1 MLRTRIHTSVLAL
14 LLLSGPALAAEL
26 PPARESGAADLTRE
40 AADAEAHGPRLPFE
54 ERVRRLPPG
63 LRRRLRQAWQRMAPG
78 AEAGILRAEKRLPE
92 SLRPHL
98 QAWRELATDGGQRRA
113 VLLCC
118 AALGL
123 LLVLVRLGRRPGDLV
138 VVLEY
143 PAELRGTFSIQLAKR
158 KRSLGRP
165 YPGKTSTRSVHHLV
179 ARESCFRGV
188 RPGRYW
194 IAVDGVLAD
203 LASQQEVKRPYLTQ
217 CVSVYSRQTARA
229 ELDLRPQG
237 TTVTV
242 TLLWDGRPLTK
253 ASVSVA
259 GVPESVR
266 YARNGVAHVEVAPGT
281 HRILAGSGDRVAE
294 CEVRVTGS
302 QPVAVEIDLAGRENV
317 VFRGCPAAV
326 DPYLRGDL
334 TAAARALEREGHDE
348 ISHLLK
354 ARLNEQGGRTERAAM
369 LYRKAG
375 DSRNAIRLLEEVP
388 SDDSGYR
395 DACEMLADAFEA
407 EGELEQ
413 AVAKLQEALD
423 LAPAGGRAELY
434 LRLAKLLERSA
445 ELTGAIVVLETL
457 KSEEPDHPDV
467 DARVEEIRKLRR
479 SGGGSTVPRVMPAA
493 AGADDRYEILEQVGA
508 GGMGVVYRALDRRL
522 GREVALKKL
531 APAVVEN
538 PAIVE
543 LFLREA
549 RAAAALNHPNIV
561 TLFDADGEDGEF
573 FITMELLAGNP
584 LSRLLRRYGRLGIR
598 DTILMGRQI
607 VAGLAYAHERR
618 IVHRDI
624 KPANLF
630 YTTDRMVK
638 IMDFG
643 LAKMI
648 EEVRRSTTVLGGTPY
663 YMAPEQSAGGIV
675 DTRADL
681 YALGVTFFELLT
693 GHVPFSDGDVAYEHR
708 HTEPPDPRDD
718 VPELPGDL
726 TVLVLQLLAKE
737 PEERPD
743 ALQVGSRL
751 EALS

>member
-1 MLRTRIHTSVLAL
+1 MLRTRIHTSILAL
-14 LLLSGPALAAEL
+14 LLLSTPGLAAEV
-26 PPARESGAADLTRE
+26 PPAEESGAAKLTRE
-40 AADAEAHGPRLPFE
+40 RADGEALGPRLPFE
-54 ERVRRLPPG
+54 ESVRRLPPSV
-63 LRRRLRQAWQRMAPG
+63 RRRLRQIWQRMAPR
-78 AEAGILRAEKRLPE
+78 AETEILRTQQRIPE
-92 SLRPHL
+92 SLRPHV
-98 QAWRELATDGGQRRA
+98 QTWRELATNAEHRRA
-113 VLLCC
+113 IVLCC

-123 LLVLVRLGRRPGDLV
+123 LLMLVRLGRRPGDLV
-138 VVLEY
+138 VSLEY
-143 PAELRGTFSIQLAKR
+143 PTELRGTLSIQLAKR

-179 ARESCFRGV
+179 ARETCFKGV

-203 LASQQEVKRPYLTQ
+203 LSSQQEVKRPYLTQ
-217 CVSVYSRQTARA
+217 SASVRSRQTARA
-229 ELDLRPQG
+229 EFDLRPQG
-237 TTVTV
+237 TPVTV
-242 TLLWDGRPLTK
+242 KLLWDGRPLAK
-253 ASVSVA
+253 GSVA
-259 GVPESVR
+259 VAGAPESVR
-266 YARNGVAHVEVAPGT
+266 YARNGLARVEVAPGT

-294 CEVRVTGS
+294 REVRVTGS
-302 QPVAVEIDLAGRENV
+302 QPVAVEIDLAGRDNV
-317 VFRGCPAAV
+317 VFRGCPPAV
-326 DPYLRGDL
+326 GPYLRGDL
-334 TAAARALEREGHDE
+334 PAAARALQREGHNE
-348 ISHLLK
+348 LSHLLQ
-354 ARLNEQGGRTERAAM
+354 ARLHEQGGRTERAAA

-375 DSRNAIRLLEEVP
+375 DSRNAIRLLDDVP
-388 SDDSGYR
+388 RDDPGYR

-407 EGELEQ
+407 EGEFEQ
-413 AVAKLQEALD
+413 AVAKLEVALD
-423 LAPAGGRAELY
+423 LAPAGGRADLY
-434 LRLAKLLERSA
+434 LRLAGLLERSA
-445 ELTGAIVVLETL
+445 ELTRALVVLETL
-457 KSEEPDHPDV
+457 KNEEPDHPDV

-479 SGGGSTVPRVMPAA
+479 GEGGSTVPRTVPAA

-508 GGMGVVYRALDRRL
+508 GGMGVVYRALDKRL

-531 APAVVEN
+531 SPAVVEN
-538 PAIVE
+538 PAVVE

-584 LSRLLRRYGRLGIR
+584 LSRLLRRYRSLGIR
-598 DTILMGRQI
+598 DTVLMGRQI
-607 VAGLAYAHERR
+607 AAGLAYAHERR
-618 IVHRDI
+618 IIHRDI

-663 YMAPEQSAGGIV
+663 YMAPEQSSGSVV

-693 GHVPFSDGDVAYEHR
+693 GRVPFSDGDVAYDHR
-708 HTEPPDPRDD
+708 HTPPPDPRDD
-718 VPELPGDL
+718 VPDLPADL
-726 TVLVLQLLAKE
+726 TILILQLLAKE

-743 ALQVGSRL
+743 AVQVGSRL